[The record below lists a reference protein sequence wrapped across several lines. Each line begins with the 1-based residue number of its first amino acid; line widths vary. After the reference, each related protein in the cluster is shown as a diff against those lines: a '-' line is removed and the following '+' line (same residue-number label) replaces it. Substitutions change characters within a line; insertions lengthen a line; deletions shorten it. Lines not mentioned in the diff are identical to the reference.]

1 MRPMLVLSGL
11 IRCAIRIL
19 FIVVGLALPAAK
31 AFALPCDLI
40 GGAAPFIDH
49 DLNSNPSTSLS
60 YCELCG
66 YGYVTIVIT
75 NPYEDADMI
84 NMTVVEN
91 LGSSGLVYDP
101 TAPNPIRYTINGSPV
116 AGPPPTGAGS
126 LLTFNLAGLPLNSGP
141 GNNIT
146 SEMTIT
152 FAVRR
157 SSSLSE
163 EGLVSA
169 NRNISANLLY
179 DTNQGCPVAPRNTG
193 IDLLPLREPRPTV
206 DKRGRNVDATQ
217 SSGQYSNNVYGN
229 INDDV
234 IWRIRI
240 QNIGSADM
248 QDLKFDDL
256 MDNSNFDINYACPTE
271 AEATAIANA
280 DGVGPVGNCV
290 NASNTINDF
299 NVTSPFGDGATSPD
313 GYEIDIEDTGDRRT
327 DIFLVGKI
335 TNSCNPS
342 STNTVSGIEWGCGE
356 NSPPVGGISATSTGL
371 VPGSDSEFSS
381 SLVNNNGLNITR
393 SLTGLNTSQPVGSR
407 GLMRI
412 QLTNNTGG
420 SIKNIH
426 LRNILPPQ
434 YVVDSTFDPQ
444 VSVTGRYGPYPG
456 MADDIVWTNPAPN
469 TYPALTSSNPAEPLA
484 NTAPEFDLV
493 STTVHPV
500 HPDQVN
506 MLRHGDTAL
515 ITFRVVMIQPA
526 YYDNNANLDVRIEN
540 TGDGTDPNNST
551 TLTNQLFVDFEQFCN
566 PGVLQQPSAY
576 PYTDNFPSSPED
588 LDIDITGSELI
599 FILTN
604 NPAQPLPLQ
613 VALRNNGGH
622 YADDYFAY
630 ISFGTT
636 MDVVSAPAGCS
647 VTTTPPPLEVW
658 EDPSD
663 IPATATV
670 YECTSAGIG
679 TVAPNQTRSLN
690 FEVVKTSDPARLAE
704 DDLSFRADV
713 IGEITLSNGTPL
725 WFPAPSTKATGG
737 PIDNRANNYSLDG
750 VRARVIGFNLIKDQV
765 GTCTENNPPPA
776 IPDLLVQI
784 GEECTFH
791 IETGGWF
798 GFQTP
803 GFTYIAV
810 QAITVT
816 DQFPDGQGYISSTDP
831 TLTSDPEVQSIV
843 LSPQTSPPL
852 QPLDEGWIDWSFN
865 QAVPAER
872 ITVRDKWFRV
882 NVTSRLLN
890 DPIDPID
897 PANPNDPGV
906 LPNRHAVPS
915 TNVLNSVFQAVFY
928 NDVTS
933 SEETFNLGPSTIGY
947 PQESIR
953 REDLTITEPN
963 ILVTKEVC
971 NETLYGAGTA
981 CSNFA
986 TLVDD
991 GDTQDSYI
999 YRVTLTNEAASAGAP
1014 RAPAYNITSTDILDA
1029 SDLVLVVPFNADGL
1043 DNDGDGLI
1051 DAADINGEG
1060 SISDNVILN
1069 GTPATITFSHTHSSG
1084 LLRLNPGASV
1094 TLYYRVD
1101 PDDAVAPL
1109 QQLINT
1115 VSATFDSLEGDS
1127 GSQTVVLGANS
1138 TIGGARVYGTV
1149 PASATLQI
1157 LPLQTQPKD
1166 IIALS
1171 NTALAATQPQ
1181 PVSVGEEIEYELR
1194 TYIPVANLRE
1204 FYVRDELPAGIRCTE
1219 APVVD
1224 LNAPPYNAA
1233 GFFPGG
1239 QITPTCNDNLV
1250 YWYFGDQELTTA
1262 PSNQLFEFPVRF
1274 IARVE
1279 NTATVNDSDVISNG
1293 VPATNAIV
1301 SYRNEANAVITLNF
1315 DQADLLVGEP
1325 EIALTKS
1332 FESNINDAGDVIT
1345 VTVTATNNGTA
1356 TAYNLRV
1363 LDDLAAVS
1371 NLTFLANVGGTDP
1384 PDNVDTTSFGANSP
1398 VFSWNPANPDYAIA
1412 PGATIS
1418 FSFDISVDIG
1428 AQPLEVLD
1436 NTIQARWTSLPSQT
1450 TALNSSG
1457 LIGADGAA
1465 DGMRNGVLPNAGDA
1479 INDYEATANDS
1490 SVVPALAMTKTDLD
1504 PTLAPEIGAHRNFEV
1519 VIQLPEGTTNNLV
1532 VSDQL
1537 DFAGTSYVLSN
1548 NAGFD
1553 ISYSFENIASING
1566 SPPDESALIAFPAD
1580 NTSGVAVWN
1589 IGQVITASED
1599 DTAGAPA
1606 ITPAIRINYFA
1617 RANNDLATNSGMA
1630 LQNNATTTYN
1640 NGETGVVVTITDNTP
1655 AVNVTE
1661 PVLTISKT
1669 VTPITP
1675 LPVTGG
1681 DVLEYVITIPNS
1693 GNATAYDV
1701 NLVDT
1706 LPAQL
1711 GLDPGFTPT
1720 AEIDGTAVGGFVAT
1734 PAGAPNGPLIWGL
1747 GNADG
1752 SLDIPAGSTLIL
1764 TYRTV
1769 VDATAQS
1776 NITLSNSALV
1786 DWTSLEGGSSYE
1798 RTGAGCP
1805 TITAPDDYCAG
1816 PAVASVGTI
1825 DTNSLT
1831 KTVVSDTYAP
1841 ANDATVRIGDTVTY
1855 RLALDLQE
1863 GTTLNVAV
1871 QDVLPTGLAFVDIVS
1886 INGDSTADYTPP
1898 ASGAGSNFSY
1908 APMTAA
1914 AVPTAGQTGTL
1925 SFTLGDVVNDPAG
1938 DATTDTL
1945 VIEYRARV
1953 VEDVLAHDPSTTL
1966 TNTATLAYTD
1976 GSGAPAVDPARL
1988 ESSASITVLQPV
2000 MTVPTKIDR
2009 STRTSPANVN
2019 VATDIMNFQLE
2030 SCNTTG
2036 LAPAY
2041 SLLQTDALATQLD
2054 ETSIAGPVN
2063 GAGQPDVYING
2074 ALATVGVD
2082 YTYTPPAARGGTM
2095 VFSLITA
2102 VDPGQCLTVD
2112 YDIGFYTDFG
2122 PNQSWN
2128 NSVTVDEYW
2137 SLPLQS
2143 GQQYGPL
2150 GPTIFTMTNVA
2161 SIEPASK
2168 AMLSPASGEATI
2180 GEEVVYQINVPSV
2193 AANAA
2198 LYDVVITDSL
2208 HPSLEYLSATEISG
2222 TGLVMVDNTTAPG
2235 SVSLAIAQIPAGQQ
2249 AVIELRARVANNVD
2263 ANAGTSFTNT
2273 SNYTY
2278 AISAGGAVI
2287 VGGSATTPTSLTIV
2301 EPQLAI
2307 IKNVA
2312 NLSNAGNPPRA
2323 GDVLR
2328 YTLALTAVGTG
2339 AGDNFSD
2346 AFDVRIED
2354 SLGLALAY
2362 QTGTATVNGA
2372 GNTITDPVIS
2382 GDGNTT
2388 PQTLVWDLGS
2398 ATADI
2403 DVAES
2408 TTVTITYDVLVLD
2421 SVLANQ
2427 DLSNSAVARW
2437 TGLDGVDANE
2447 RNGTGTPAVNDYFT
2461 APVTTTLTTPDNT
2474 ALNKTRLTDTYGAV
2488 DDLVRIG
2495 DIIEY
2500 ELRATL
2506 EEGRYS
2512 NLVFADT
2519 LPQGMTFAGV
2529 VSINGDTTLPFNA
2542 VSPFVHADVTSPV
2555 VTGDPVSGPSSVT
2568 FNLGEVTNISD
2579 NNAANDEFVIVYRVR
2594 VLDNVFAQVNST
2606 TLTNTAQLSY
2616 DSGAGTASL
2625 TDTVSV
2631 TLLQPAL
2638 SVAKTAVAAGGDTVI
2653 EANELVTYTVD
2664 VTNSGSTPAYD
2675 LLLEDTIPVGMRN
2688 GAATVTVL
2696 STSLLGAGTVLP
2708 NPVTNYNAATG
2719 LASWNMD
2726 SGIADAYSIPVGE
2739 TLRLV
2744 YQVQADANLG
2754 AGLTLTNAAVAR
2766 RYYSFDDEAVPS
2778 LGSVSGVAEI
2788 YGPSNTATTTLTSP
2802 TPGALQKEN
2811 PADLTVSVGE
2821 SFSYRITV
2829 PATPLN
2835 IALHD
2840 VRIID
2845 DLTASAADLLFVSAT
2860 RVSGSQPWTP
2870 VNTGSATN
2878 VVIEDTT
2885 TGIDIPAGEQI
2896 VVDVTVQVANTPT
2909 NVSGLLFNNTAS
2921 YTYNQLPNDPAT
2933 RQNAGPDTTVD
2944 MTIVGPDEITVLKSG
2959 PAEVRVGVPAD
2970 YTLNVHNI
2978 GTAPAWDLTLTDQ
2991 LPQLSPGGM
3000 CDNAP
3005 TNVTA
3010 QIFLADGVTPV
3021 TAPLAEGT
3029 DFVVAFA
3036 GEPACTFAIT
3046 MQSATAALPEDN
3058 RLIVTYQTALDVD
3071 TPAAQALTNVAG
3083 ATQWFSMDTAGAG
3096 ATGETRTYTRTL
3108 TDGTVGVLDHEDAHT
3123 ANSVAPVISLQ
3134 KRVVNLTTG
3143 QDPGTNASPGDT
3155 LRYSI
3160 LMLNTSP
3167 YDVPNFNFVDEL
3179 DALNAVPVFSA
3190 GTLTLV
3196 TVPAG
3201 ADTTATNPAGG
3212 ANGTGLV
3219 DIRNLSLGVA
3229 GSATE
3234 SVLIEF
3240 DVMLAPVITSGTVV
3254 LNQGRLQTIGLDLPT
3269 DDPNVN
3275 GADDPAVIGDE
3286 DPTQTTIASA
3296 PQFEVNKVS
3305 QDLTG
3310 DPNILLSGDTLR
3322 YTITIKN
3329 TGSENAVNVMLRD
3342 QLPANTT
3349 YVVGSTTLNGVAV
3362 ADVTGGIP
3370 PLQDGILVNA
3380 PEDATPGVMRADT
3393 DPAAANVATVT
3404 FDVVINANVVN
3415 GTIIS
3420 NQGYVTADGVGSGP
3434 MPEQPSDDPTT
3445 AVPDD
3450 PTVDVVGNQ
3459 PLVDA
3464 HKTVSIAVDNG
3475 SPGIVDPG
3483 DVLRYNI
3490 SIVNIGATPAT
3501 GVVFVDAVPTNTTYV
3516 ANSVT
3521 LNGIPVGQPD
3531 NGVSPLTT
3539 GIDVSSSDMTP
3550 PLPAAGSGTLSAGG
3564 TAVVTFDV
3572 QVNAGVPT
3580 GTIISNQGSVDNN
3593 ELPAE
3598 LTDADGIDSNGD
3610 QPTLIP
3616 VGNAQLL
3623 AITKQVAVIGG
3634 GPALAGGQLEYR
3646 VRVTNIGSVPATNV
3660 VITDNLDVPVAGQLS
3675 YITGSGLLNGAP
3687 TGVSFAAPV
3696 ITADFAS
3703 VYGDLQPG
3711 LYAELR
3717 FLAQIDSALPIGTTI
3732 TNIADVTWN
3741 SPPQT
3746 ASASVSIDVGGTPGV
3761 ANLNGT
3767 LWHDANFNNVL
3778 DEGEVLLQ
3786 DWVVDVYRGDQLLG
3800 TFTTDSSGVYVFN
3813 GLLPNDIGADTYELR
3828 FRAPAAGPNT
3838 ALLGLADSS
3847 FSNDLQR
3854 VYDIVVSSGGN
3865 LQNLNLPIDPNGVV
3879 YNSILRTPVAGATLT
3894 LLNASNGN
3902 TLVPTNC
3909 FDDPAQQNQVTLA
3922 GGHYKF
3928 DVNFS
3933 DASCRPGDTYVV
3945 QVTPP
3950 STGYVGTTSQI
3961 IPPALA
3967 LTDLPFS
3974 VSACPGSDD
3983 DLLSTSPEYCEIQV
3997 SEFAPP
4003 TSVAPRTAGTN
4014 YYMQFTLAENTAPY
4028 VRQIFNNHIPVDPE
4042 LEGAVAITKTTAM
4055 LNVTRSQLVP
4065 YTITVNNS
4073 LGVPLPDVDIVDD
4086 FPAGF
4091 KYVANSARID
4101 GVASEPLVNGLRM
4114 TWPGLTLNAGEIKTL
4129 KMLLVVGAGV
4139 GEGEYVN
4146 RVQAFNSRNGEPVS
4160 GQATATVRVIPDPTF
4175 DCSDVIGKVF
4185 DDSNMNGY
4193 QDQGE
4198 AGIPSARV
4206 VTARGLE
4213 AKSDKHGRFHITC
4226 AVVPN
4231 ELRGSNFILKL
4242 DERSLP
4248 TGYRLTTENPRV
4260 ERATRGKM
4268 LKFNF
4273 GAAIH
4278 RVVRLDMAD
4287 AVFEPESTE
4296 IRPQWLSRL
4305 SLLMEKLVEAP
4316 AVLRLAYLAD
4326 VEDAALVEDRMKAT
4340 RKEIQ
4345 RRWRDLDCC
4354 YTLEIETEIFWRRG
4368 RPADKGVFK

>member
-1 MRPMLVLSGL
+1 MRRV
-11 IRCAIRIL
+11 IKIL
-19 FIVVGLALPAAK
+19 FITIGLLLPVVNAL
-31 AFALPCDLI
+31 ALPCDLI

-49 DLNSNPSTSLS
+49 DLNNNPSTSLS

-75 NPYEDADMI
+75 NRYEGADMI
-84 NMTVVEN
+84 NMTVVED

-101 TAPNPIRYTINGSPV
+101 TAPNPITYRINGSPV
-116 AGPPPTGAGS
+116 PGPPPAGAGS
-126 LLTFNLAGLPLNSGP
+126 VLTFNLAGLPLNSGP
-141 GNNIT
+141 GINNT

-169 NRNISANLLY
+169 NRDIRATLTY
-179 DTNQGCPVAPRNTG
+179 DTNQSCAVTPQNTG
-193 IDLLPLREPRPTV
+193 FDRLPLREPVPTR
-206 DKRGRNVDATQ
+206 DKRGRNVDASQ
-217 SSGQYSNNVYGN
+217 GSYSNDVYGN

-240 QNIGSADM
+240 WNTGSADL

-256 MDNSNFDINYACPTE
+256 MQNGNFQINYACPTE
-271 AEATAIANA
+271 AEASAIANA

-299 NVTSPFGDGATSPD
+299 AVDSPFGDAATSPD
-313 GYEIDIEDTGDRRT
+313 GYEVDVTAGGRT

-335 TNSCNPS
+335 TNSCNPNT
-342 STNTVSGIEWGCGE
+342 TNTVSGIEWGCQE
-356 NSPPVGGISATSTGL
+356 DSPPDGGISVTSTGL
-371 VPGSDSEFSS
+371 SPGSDSEILSS
-381 SLVNNNGLNITR
+381 RVSNNGLQVQR
-393 SLTGLNTSQPVGSR
+393 FLTGLNTSQPVGSR

-412 QLTNNTGG
+412 RLTNNSGG

-426 LRNILPPQ
+426 LRNILPPE
-434 YVVDSTFDPQ
+434 YVVDSTFTPT
-444 VSVTGRYGPYPG
+444 VSVNPRYGNYSG
-456 MADDIVWTNPAPN
+456 MINRVTWTNPAAN
-469 TYPALTSSNPAEPLA
+469 TFPLTSSNPAEPLS
-484 NTAPEFDLV
+484 NTAPEFDLW
-493 STTVHPV
+493 STTSHPI
-500 HPDQVN
+500 HADQVN
-506 MLRHGDTAL
+506 MLRHGDVAEV
-515 ITFRVVMIQPA
+515 TFRVVMIPPA
-526 YYDNNANLDVRIEN
+526 FYDNNANLDVRVEN
-540 TGDGTDPNNST
+540 ITDTTDPNNST

-576 PYTDNFPSSPED
+576 PFVDNNIPSSPED
-588 LDIDITGSELI
+588 LDVNITGTELI

-604 NPAQPLPLQ
+604 NPSQPLPLQ
-613 VALRNNGGH
+613 VTLRNDGGH
-622 YADDYFAY
+622 FADDYFAY
-630 ISFGTT
+630 VSFGAT
-636 MDVVSAPAGCS
+636 MDVVSAPGGCS
-647 VTTTPPPLEVW
+647 VTSTPPPLEVW
-658 EDPSD
+658 DDPSD
-663 IPATATV
+663 IPAMATV
-670 YECTSAGIG
+670 YECNSSGIG
-679 TVAPNQTRSLN
+679 TFAPGQTRTLN
-690 FEVVKTSDPARLAE
+690 FEVIKTSNAARLAL

-713 IGEITLSNGTPL
+713 VGEITLSDGTPL
-725 WFPAPSTKATGG
+725 WFPTPAAAP
-737 PIDNRANNYSLDG
+737 ILNRANNYSLDG

-765 GTCTENNPPPA
+765 GSCTENNPPA
-776 IPDLLVQI
+776 ALPDLQVQI

-831 TLTSDPEVQSIV
+831 ALTSDPTIRSIS

-865 QAVPAER
+865 QDVVNER
-872 ITVRDKWFRV
+872 ITIRDQWFRV

-906 LPNRHAVPS
+906 VPNRHAMAS
-915 TNVLNSVFQAVFY
+915 TNVLNSVFQAVFF

-933 SEETFNLGPSTIGY
+933 SEEVYNLGQSTIGY
-947 PQESIR
+947 PQESVR

-986 TLVDD
+986 TLIDD

-999 YRVTLTNEAASAGAP
+999 YRVTLTNEAASVGTP
-1014 RAPAYNITSTDILDA
+1014 RAPGYNITSTDILDA
-1029 SDLVLVVPFNADGL
+1029 SDLVRVVPFNGDGL

-1060 SISDNVILN
+1060 SISDNIISN
-1069 GTPATITFSHTHSSG
+1069 GTPATITFSHTHSNG

-1101 PDDAVAPL
+1101 PDDAVAPQ

-1115 VSATFDSLEGDS
+1115 VTATFDSLEGDS
-1127 GSQTVVLGANS
+1127 GNQTVVLSANS
-1138 TIGGARVYGTV
+1138 TLGGARVYGTV
-1149 PASATLQI
+1149 PASATVQI

-1171 NTALAATQPQ
+1171 NTPLAAVQPQ

-1224 LNAPPYNAA
+1224 LNALPYSAA

-1279 NTATVNDSDVISNG
+1279 NTATVNDGDVISNG

-1301 SYRNEANAVITLNF
+1301 SYLNEAGTQITLNF
-1315 DQADLLVGEP
+1315 NQADLLVREP
-1325 EIALTKS
+1325 QIALTKS

-1363 LDDLAAVS
+1363 FDDLAAVS
-1371 NLTFLANVGGTDP
+1371 NLTFLGNVGGTDP
-1384 PDNVDTTSFGANSP
+1384 PDNVDTTTFGVNRP
-1398 VFSWNPANPDYAIA
+1398 VFTWNVANPDFAIA
-1412 PGATIS
+1412 PGTTIS
-1418 FSFDISVDIG
+1418 FTFDISVDIG
-1428 AQPLEVLD
+1428 AQPLEILD
-1436 NTIQARWTSLPSQT
+1436 NTIQASWTSLPAQT
-1450 TALNSSG
+1450 TALNSTG
-1457 LIGADGAA
+1457 LIGADGIVM
-1465 DGMRNGVLPNAGDA
+1465 GMRNGNLPNSGDA
-1479 INDYEATANDS
+1479 INDYETTATDFSA
-1490 SVVPALAMTKTDLD
+1490 VPALTMSKTDLN
-1504 PTLAPEIGAHRNFEV
+1504 PALAPEVGAHRNFEV

-1548 NAGFD
+1548 NTSFD

-1589 IGQVITASED
+1589 IGQVVTASED
-1599 DTAGAPA
+1599 DTNGAPA

-1617 RANNDLATNSGMA
+1617 RANNDLVTNAGTA
-1630 LQNNATTTYN
+1630 LQNTATTTYN
-1640 NGETGVVVTITDNTP
+1640 NGETGAVVTISQNTP
-1655 AVNVTE
+1655 TVTVTE

-1693 GNATAYDV
+1693 GTATAYDT

-1711 GLDPGFTPT
+1711 GLDPGFSPT
-1720 AEIDGTAVGGFVAT
+1720 AEIDGTAVGGFIAIPT
-1734 PAGAPNGPLIWGL
+1734 GAPNGPLIWGL

-1776 NITLSNSALV
+1776 NVTLSNSALV

-1805 TITAPDDYCAG
+1805 TITAPNDYCAG

-1825 DTNSLT
+1825 DTNSMT

-1841 ANDATVRIGDTVTY
+1841 ANDAIVRIGDTITY
-1855 RLALDLQE
+1855 RLALNLQE
-1863 GTTLNVAV
+1863 GTTRNVAV
-1871 QDVLPTGLAFVDIVS
+1871 QDALPAGLAFIDIVS
-1886 INGDSTADYTPP
+1886 INADNSADYTPP
-1898 ASGAGSNFSY
+1898 ASGVGSNFSY
-1908 APMTAA
+1908 AAITAA
-1914 AVPTAGQTGTL
+1914 ALPTAGQTGTL

-1953 VEDVLAHDPSTTL
+1953 VEDVLAQTPSTTL
-1966 TNTATLAYTD
+1966 TNTATLSYTD
-1976 GSGAPAVDPARL
+1976 GGGTPVVDPTRL

-2000 MTVPTKIDR
+2000 LTVPAKIDR
-2009 STRTSPANVN
+2009 SARISPANVN

-2036 LAPAY
+2036 QAPAY
-2041 SLLQTDALATQLD
+2041 SVQLTDALATQLD
-2054 ETSIAGPVN
+2054 QTGITGPVS

-2074 ALATVGVD
+2074 VLASIGVD
-2082 YTYTPPAARGGTM
+2082 YTYTPPAARGGSM
-2095 VFSLITA
+2095 VFNLITA

-2122 PNQSWN
+2122 PDQSWN

-2143 GQQYGPL
+2143 GQQYAPL
-2150 GPTIFTMTNVA
+2150 GPAEFFMNNVG

-2168 AMLSPASGEATI
+2168 AMLSPASGEITI
-2180 GEEVVYQINVPSV
+2180 GEEVLYRINVPAV

-2198 LYDVVITDSL
+2198 LYDVVITDNL
-2208 HPSLEYLSATEISG
+2208 HPSLEYLSTTEISG

-2235 SVSLAIAQIPAGQQ
+2235 SVNLSIAQIPAGQQ
-2249 AVIELRARVANNVD
+2249 AVIELRARVANNAS
-2263 ANAGTSFTNT
+2263 ANAGISFTNT
-2273 SNYTY
+2273 TNYTY
-2278 AISAGGAVI
+2278 ATSAGGAVI
-2287 VGGSATTPTSLTIV
+2287 VGGSATTLASLTIV

-2307 IKNVA
+2307 VKNVA
-2312 NLSNAGNPPRA
+2312 NLTNAGNPPRA

-2346 AFDVRIED
+2346 AFDVRIDD
-2354 SLGLALAY
+2354 SLSLSLAY
-2362 QTGTATVNGA
+2362 QAGTVTVNGA
-2372 GNTITDPVIS
+2372 GNTIIDPVIS

-2403 DVAES
+2403 DVAEG

-2427 DLSNSAVARW
+2427 SLSNSAVAQW
-2437 TGLDGVDANE
+2437 TGLDGVNANE
-2447 RNGTGTPAVNDYFT
+2447 RIGTGVPVVNDYFT

-2474 ALNKTRLTDTYGAV
+2474 AFSKTRLTDTYGIA
-2488 DDLVRIG
+2488 DDIVRIG

-2519 LPQGMTFAGV
+2519 LPQGMAFAGV
-2529 VSINGDTTLPFNA
+2529 VSINGDTTSPFNA
-2542 VSPFVHADVTSPV
+2542 AAPFVHADITAPV
-2555 VTGDPVSGPSSVT
+2555 ITGNPVTGPSTAT

-2594 VLDNVFAQVNST
+2594 LLDNVFAQVNST
-2606 TLTNTAQLSY
+2606 TLSNNAQLSY
-2616 DSGAGTASL
+2616 DSGAGTATL

-2638 SVAKTAVAAGGDTVI
+2638 SVSKSAVPAGGDAVI

-2664 VTNSGSTPAYD
+2664 VVNSGLAPAYD

-2688 GAATVTVL
+2688 GAATVTVI
-2696 STSLLGAGTVLP
+2696 SASLVGAGTVLP
-2708 NPVTNYNAATG
+2708 NPATSYNPATG

-2726 SGIADAYSIPVGE
+2726 SGVADAYTIPVGE

-2754 AGLTLTNAAVAR
+2754 AGLTLTNAAVAT
-2766 RYYSFDDEAVPS
+2766 RYYSFDDEATPI

-2821 SFSYRITV
+2821 SFTYRITV
-2829 PATPLN
+2829 PAITLN

-2878 VVIEDTT
+2878 LVIEDTT

-2921 YTYNQLPNDPAT
+2921 YTYNQLPNDPTT
-2933 RQNAGPDTTVD
+2933 RQNAGPDTTGD
-2944 MTIVGPDEITVLKSG
+2944 MTIVGPDDMTVLKSG
-2959 PAEVRVGVPAD
+2959 PAEVRIGVPAD

-2978 GTAPAWDLTLTDQ
+2978 GTATAWDLTLTDQ
-2991 LPQLSPGGM
+2991 VPLLSPGGM

-3021 TAPLAEGT
+3021 TAPLVEGT
-3029 DFVVAFA
+3029 DFVVAFT
-3036 GEPACTFAIT
+3036 GDPACTFAIT
-3046 MQSATAALPEDN
+3046 MQSPTAALPEDN
-3058 RLIVTYQTALDVD
+3058 RLIVTYQGALDVD
-3071 TPAAQALTNVAG
+3071 TPPSQPLTNVAG

-3096 ATGETRTYTRTL
+3096 ATGQTRTYSRTL

-3123 ANSVAPVISLQ
+3123 ANSVAPIISMQ

-3143 QDPGTNASPGDT
+3143 QDPGSNASPGDR

-3167 YDVPNFNFVDEL
+3167 YDVPNFSFVDEL
-3179 DALNAVPVFSA
+3179 DALNAVPLFSP
-3190 GTLTLV
+3190 GTLSLV

-3201 ADTTATNPAGG
+3201 ADTTATNPNGG
-3212 ANGTGLV
+3212 ANGSGLV

-3240 DVMLAPVITSGTVV
+3240 DVTLVPVITSGTVV

-3296 PQFEVNKVS
+3296 PQFDVDKVS

-3329 TGSENAVNVMLRD
+3329 IGSENAVNVMLRD

-3349 YVVGSTTLNGVAV
+3349 YVVGSSTLNGVAV

-3380 PEDATPGVMRADT
+3380 PEDTTPGVMRADT

-3404 FDVVINANVVN
+3404 FDVVINGNVVN
-3415 GTIIS
+3415 GTVIS
-3420 NQGYVTADGVGSGP
+3420 NQGYVTGSGVGSGP

-3450 PTVDVVGNQ
+3450 PTLDVVGNQ

-3464 HKTVSIAVDNG
+3464 HKTVSIVVDNG

-3490 SIVNIGATPAT
+3490 SIVNIGATAAT
-3501 GVVFVDAVPTNTTYV
+3501 GAVFIDGVPANTTYI

-3531 NGVSPLTT
+3531 NGVSPLTI
-3539 GIDVSSSDMTP
+3539 GIDVSSSDITP
-3550 PLPAAGSGTLSAGG
+3550 PLPAAGSGMLSAGG

-3572 QVNAGVPT
+3572 QVNAGVPS

-3616 VGNAQLL
+3616 VGNAQLVT
-3623 AITKQVAVIGG
+3623 ITKQVAVIGG
-3634 GPALAGGQLEYR
+3634 GPALAGGLLEYR
-3646 VRVTNIGSVPATNV
+3646 VRVTNIGSVAATNV
-3660 VITDNLDVPVAGQLS
+3660 VITDNLDLPVPGQLT
-3675 YITGSGLLNGAP
+3675 YIPGTGLLNGAP
-3687 TGVSFAAPV
+3687 AGVSFTTPV
-3696 ITADFAS
+3696 ITANFAS
-3703 VYGDLQPG
+3703 VYGNLQPG
-3711 LYAELR
+3711 LAAELR
-3717 FLAQIDSALPIGTTI
+3717 FIAQIDNSLPIGTTI
-3732 TNIADVTWN
+3732 TNTADVSWN
-3741 SPPQT
+3741 SPAQT

-3761 ANLNGT
+3761 ANLNGM
-3767 LWHDANFNNVL
+3767 LWHDANYNNVF
-3778 DEGEVLLQ
+3778 DSGEVLLQ
-3786 DWVVDVYRGDQLLG
+3786 DWSVDVYRSGQLLG
-3800 TFTTDSSGVYVFN
+3800 SFTTDSTGVYLFN
-3813 GLLPNDIGADTYELR
+3813 GLLPNDIGTDLYELR
-3828 FRAPAAGPNT
+3828 FRAPGAGANT
-3838 ALLGLADSS
+3838 APLGLADSS

-3865 LQNLNLPIDPNGVV
+3865 IQNLNLPIDPNGVV
-3879 YNSILRTPVAGATLT
+3879 YDSILRVPVAGAMLA
-3894 LLNASNGN
+3894 LVNASNGN
-3902 TLVPTNC
+3902 APVPASC
-3909 FDDPAQQNQVTLA
+3909 FGDPAQQNQVTLA
-3922 GGHYKF
+3922 GGYYKF
-3928 DVNFS
+3928 DINFS
-3933 DASCRPGDTYVV
+3933 DPACRAGDTYLI
-3945 QVTPP
+3945 QVAPP
-3950 STGYVGTTSQI
+3950 ASGFVGTTSRI

-3967 LTDLPFS
+3967 LTDPPFS
-3974 VSACPGSDD
+3974 VPGCPGSAD
-3983 DLLSTSPEYCEIQV
+3983 DLLSTLPEHCEVQA
-3997 SEFAPP
+3997 STYAPP
-4003 TSVAPRTAGTN
+4003 TSVAPRTEGTT
-4014 YYMQFTLAENTAPY
+4014 YYMQFTLGDSADPY
-4028 VRQIFNNHIPVDPE
+4028 TRQIFNNHIPVDPE
-4042 LEGAVAITKTTAM
+4042 LDDAVAITKTSAL

-4065 YTITVNNS
+4065 YTITVSNS
-4073 LGVPLPDVDIVDD
+4073 LGAPLPDLDIVDD

-4091 KYVANSARID
+4091 KYVAGSSRID
-4101 GVASEPLVNGLRM
+4101 GVASEPVINGLQL
-4114 TWPGLTLNAGEIKTL
+4114 TWPGLTLDAGQLITL
-4129 KMLLVVGAGV
+4129 KMLLVVGSGV
-4139 GEGEYVN
+4139 SEGEYIN
-4146 RVQAFNSRNGEPVS
+4146 RVQAVNNRTSQVAS

-4185 DDSNMNGY
+4185 ADSNMNGY
-4193 QDQGE
+4193 QDAGE

-4231 ELRGSNFILKL
+4231 ENRGSNFILKL

-4248 TGYRLTTENPRV
+4248 SGYRVTTENPRV

-4273 GAAIH
+4273 GVSIH
-4278 RVVRLDMAD
+4278 RAVRLDMAD
-4287 AVFEPESTE
+4287 AVFEPNSTE
-4296 IRPQWLSRL
+4296 IRPQWLSRI

-4316 AVLRLAYLAD
+4316 SILRLAYMAD
-4326 VEDAALVEDRMKAT
+4326 VEKASLVKDRVQAMK
-4340 RKEIQ
+4340 KEIE
-4345 RRWRDLDCC
+4345 RRWADLDCC

-4368 RPADKGVFK
+4368 KPADKGAFK